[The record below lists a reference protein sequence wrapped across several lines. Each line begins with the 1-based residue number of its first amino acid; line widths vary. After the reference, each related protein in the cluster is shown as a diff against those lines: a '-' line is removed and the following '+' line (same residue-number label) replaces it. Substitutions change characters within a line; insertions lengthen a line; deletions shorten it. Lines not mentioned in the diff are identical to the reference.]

1 MDYRK
6 DMVVNIGEQNFAS
19 IRERNTFYIDKTNFI
34 KEWWDEGST
43 VTLITRPRR
52 FGKTL
57 NMSMLECFFSNKYK
71 VRSDL
76 FEGLSIWEEEKYRE
90 IQGTYPVI
98 FMSFA
103 KVKNSDYEGMEYSIT
118 KIVADLYEA
127 NRYLLESDFLSE
139 NQKEYFKSIKPGIS
153 KTVVAD
159 AVNSL
164 TTFLSEHYGKKV
176 IILLDEYD
184 TPMQEAWLGGYW
196 DEAVEFFRSFFN
208 ATFKTNPNMERGII
222 TGITRISKESIFS
235 DLNNPEV
242 VTTTAEKYASC
253 FGFTEEEVFKALD
266 EMGLGEEKQGVK
278 AWYDGFTFGKVSDI
292 YNPWSITNFISKNGS
307 YDTYWADT
315 SGNGLI
321 SSLIQKGAVNVKQ
334 TMEQLLN
341 GDSFQTEIDEQIIF
355 DQLDKN
361 PNAIW
366 SLMLATGY
374 LKVEKVERVGR
385 LMKKL
390 YTLRITNTEVE
401 SMFVKMINAW
411 FETPDGN
418 YNDFIKALLS
428 DNIRKMNLY
437 MNKVALNTFS
447 SFDVGN
453 RPSDKA
459 EPERFY
465 HGFVLGLVVD
475 MADRYRVI
483 SNRESGFG
491 RYDVM
496 IEPFDKN
503 EKAFIFEFKVKD
515 ADDDELTLEDT
526 VRNALAQIEEKN
538 YAATLI
544 ADGIAPEKIRK
555 YGFAFEG
562 KIVLIGEAVKS

>member
-1 MDYRK
+1 MTK
-6 DMVVNIGEQNFAS
+6 TVAIGLQSFAS
-19 IRERNTFYIDKTNFI
+19 IRERNVFYVDKTNFI
-34 KEWWDEGST
+34 KEWWESEDD

-57 NMSMLECFFSNKYK
+57 NMSMLDCFFSNKYK
-71 VRSDL
+71 DRSEL

-103 KVKNSDYEGMEYSIT
+103 SVKVGKVE
-118 KIVADLYEA
+118 
-127 NRYLLESDFLSE
+127 
-139 NQKEYFKSIKPGIS
+139 SIKIAIKRIIS
-153 KTVVAD
+153 NIYDQFRDIMKSELFCDNDRAYYSSINMNMSDEKAYTSINQLCIYLEKYYEKKTIV
-159 AVNSL
+159 
-164 TTFLSEHYGKKV
+164 
-176 IILLDEYD
+176 LLDEYD
-184 TPMQEAWLGGYW
+184 TPMQEAWLAGNW

-208 ATFKTNPNMERGII
+208 ATFKTNPNLERGII

-242 VTTTAEKYASC
+242 ITTTSDKYASF
-253 FGFTEEEVFKALD
+253 FGFTEQEVFQALD
-266 EMGLGEEKQGVK
+266 EAGLGDEKQGVK
-278 AWYDGFTFGKVSDI
+278 VWYDGFTFGSVTDI
-292 YNPWSITNFISKNGS
+292 YNPWSITNFISKNAA

-321 SSLIQKGAVNVKQ
+321 NSLIQKGSVNVKQ
-334 TMEQLLN
+334 TMEQLLK
-341 GDSFQTEIDEQIIF
+341 GESFQTEIDEQIIF

-385 LMKKL
+385 LMRKV
-390 YTLRITNTEVE
+390 YTLRLTNTEVE
-401 SMFVKMINAW
+401 SMFVKMVNAW

-428 DNIRKMNLY
+428 DDIRKMNTF
-437 MNKVALNTFS
+437 MNKVALDTFS

-453 RPSDKA
+453 RPSQKA

-475 MADRYRVI
+475 MAERYKVI

-496 IEPFDKN
+496 IEPLDKN

-544 ADGIAPEKIRK
+544 ADGIAPENIRK
-555 YGFAFEG
+555 YSFAFEG
-562 KIVLIGEAVKS
+562 KTVLIG